1 MRTQGLQCVTIFL
14 DVTFLCFFMNA
25 LWLITIL
32 ELKVSQSYVVLF
44 EKIFGVLAQQ
54 QAHLFCIVSLS
65 ATA

>member
-44 EKIFGVLAQQ
+44 EKIFDVLAQ
-54 QAHLFCIVSLS
+54 
-65 ATA
+65 